1 MRGERQRLSRPAR
14 LPRRPTD
21 RIEDLVAWAL
31 TALGLLTALLAVVTG
46 VRLYGDGMHRIGLE
60 ARERTQ
66 VQAVLLEPAHAKAL
80 GERPRGARAVAV
92 PVPVRYTAPDGTEH
106 LADVPVRGLLPAG
119 VAVPLWVDRSGEAVG
134 APGRTT
140 DAVGRAAV
148 GAAGIL
154 LVGSLILAGSW
165 AGIRVGTRRVN
176 MARWEREW
184 TQVEPRWSGRT
195 PS

>member
-1 MRGERQRLSRPAR
+1 MRGERQRLSRRAR

-21 RIEDLVAWAL
+21 RIEDLVAWVL

-66 VQAVLLEPAHAKAL
+66 VQAVLLEPAPAKAL
-80 GERPRGARAVAV
+80 GEKPRGARAVAV

-106 LADVPVRGLLPAG
+106 LADVPATGPLPAG
-119 VAVPLWVDRSGEAVG
+119 VVPLWVNRSGEVVG

-154 LVGSLILAGSW
+154 LVGPLILAGSW
-165 AGIRVGTRRVN
+165 AGVRAGTRRVN
-176 MARWEREW
+176 IARWEREW